1 MKNSNKRYQILIN
14 LAESAI
20 GRKETIGLLNEAAK
34 INKKR
39 LTYIIKLVNS

>member
-20 GRKETIGLLNEAAK
+20 GRKETIGLLNAAAK
-34 INKKR
+34 LMKKD
-39 LTYIIKLVNS
+39 

>member
-1 MKNSNKRYQILIN
+1 MKNSNKRYKTLIN